1 MSQIASLFHS
11 YLGSEPIA
19 LSLIVPQHNFGLHH
33 ALSLG

>member
-19 LSLIVPQHNFGLHH
+19 LSLLCPNIIL
-33 ALSLG
+33 AYMMA